1 MRWTPSVCQCF
12 VWSPCRP
19 YYHSALEST
28 DQTRPQQKIF
38 AAEELLS
45 MFLNYVYVYLFCIYF
60 QTLR

>member
-38 AAEELLS
+38 AAEESSLIERNFVSIL
-45 MFLNYVYVYLFCIYF
+45 
-60 QTLR
+60 